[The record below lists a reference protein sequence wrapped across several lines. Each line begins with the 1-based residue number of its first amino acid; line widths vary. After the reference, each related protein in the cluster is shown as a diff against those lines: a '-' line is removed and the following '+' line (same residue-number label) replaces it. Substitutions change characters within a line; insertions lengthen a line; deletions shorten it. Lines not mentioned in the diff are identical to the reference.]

1 MISKK
6 EQKSKYTLQIIDM
19 DSLVPENHLVRK
31 MEELIDFEFIRE
43 EVKHLYSQ
51 DKGRPSIDP
60 VVLFKILFIQYMFG
74 IKSMRQ
80 TIKEIEVN
88 IAYRWFIGYDFY
100 EVIPNYSTFSKNYE
114 RRFVNTDIF

>member
-43 EVKHLYSQ
+43 EVKHLYS
-51 DKGRPSIDP
+51 
-60 VVLFKILFIQYMFG
+60 Y
-74 IKSMRQ
+74 
-80 TIKEIEVN
+80 
-88 IAYRWFIGYDFY
+88 W
-100 EVIPNYSTFSKNYE
+100 
-114 RRFVNTDIF
+114 